1 MKSQI
6 LQFKSILLL
15 LLIVSLNGQ
24 PKLSVDL
31 GTGFYEPTMKGFD
44 SNELVSFPTGNI
56 LTRNLL
62 INFSTFYEF
71 FPNARVGYSVLKSID
86 IGRLEGFANS
96 KPVFYRTIN
105 YRMIP
110 LETFFR
116 LKPKVELN
124 FTLTPIWGRGRLTL
138 ETKPASSDGGG
149 VTITDDW
156 NELLNSFG
164 DDSPLEQV
172 ASDNAMVADWFG
184 YSGMLGYRYYIRPW
198 IGIDFKMG
206 FFLLSGGVIGSTL
219 GVNLFKLLK
228 TYGQIDIVIQFLFII
243 FLGFIGMS
251 MAFESAKTTIKNYRT
266 TSAIRTKLH
275 QHSWIHGLPFKLRFH
290 RSKLYI
296 SAIPPILIGFFVGVL
311 SAMMGVGGGFIMI
324 PAMVYILGM
333 STNVVVG
340 TSLFQI
346 IFVTANSTF
355 FQSYINQT
363 VDIVLSAL
371 MILGGVIGAQIGV
384 RLGSQLKAEYLRGI
398 LAILVLLVC
407 AKILTDLILTP
418 SDLFSTSLN

>member
-1 MKSQI
+1 M
-6 LQFKSILLL
+6 SIYLPIAEMNVNIFLIVFIGMVVGAL
-15 LLIVSLNGQ
+15 SGLFGVGGGFLMTPLLIF
-24 PKLSVDL
+24 L
-31 GTGFYEPTMKGFD
+31 GIPP
-44 SNELVSFPTGNI
+44 VV
-56 LTRNLL
+56 
-62 INFSTFYEF
+62 
-71 FPNARVGYSVLKSID
+71 AVGSEAPHVL
-86 IGRLEGFANS
+86 
-96 KPVFYRTIN
+96 
-105 YRMIP
+105 
-110 LETFFR
+110 
-116 LKPKVELN
+116 
-124 FTLTPIWGRGRLTL
+124 
-138 ETKPASSDGGG
+138 ASSVSG
-149 VTITDDW
+149 VIAHW
-156 NELLNSFG
+156 RKRN
-164 DDSPLEQV
+164 V
-172 ASDNAMVADWFG
+172 
-184 YSGMLGYRYYIRPW
+184 
-198 IGIDFKMG
+198 DFKMG

-296 SAIPPILIGFFVGVL
+296 SAIPPILIGFFVGIL
-311 SAMMGVGGGFIMI
+311 SAMMGLGGGFIMI

-355 FQSYINQT
+355 FQSYLNQT

-384 RLGSQLKAEYLRGI
+384 RIGSQLKAEYLRGI

-407 AKILTDLILTP
+407 AKILSDLILTP
-418 SDLFSTSLN
+418 SDLFTTS

>member
-15 LLIVSLNGQ
+15 LLIVSLNVQ
-24 PKLSVDL
+24 PKWSVDL
-31 GTGFYEPTMKGFD
+31 GTGFYDPTMKGFD
-44 SNELVSFPTGNI
+44 SNALISFPTGNI

-62 INFSTFYEF
+62 INFSSFYEF

-86 IGRLEGFANS
+86 IGRLEGLANS

-164 DDSPLEQV
+164 DDSPLNQV

-206 FFLLSGGVIGSTL
+206 FLNNSYKKDRWRFQGKKVKGPDMKIDDIPIFTL
-219 GVNLFKLLK
+219 KVVYALK
-228 TYGQIDIVIQFLFII
+228 
-243 FLGFIGMS
+243 
-251 MAFESAKTTIKNYRT
+251 
-266 TSAIRTKLH
+266 
-275 QHSWIHGLPFKLRFH
+275 
-290 RSKLYI
+290 
-296 SAIPPILIGFFVGVL
+296 
-311 SAMMGVGGGFIMI
+311 
-324 PAMVYILGM
+324 
-333 STNVVVG
+333 
-340 TSLFQI
+340 
-346 IFVTANSTF
+346 
-355 FQSYINQT
+355 
-363 VDIVLSAL
+363 
-371 MILGGVIGAQIGV
+371 
-384 RLGSQLKAEYLRGI
+384 
-398 LAILVLLVC
+398 
-407 AKILTDLILTP
+407 
-418 SDLFSTSLN
+418 

>member
-1 MKSQI
+1 M
-6 LQFKSILLL
+6 SIYLPIAEMNVNIFLIVFIGMVVGAL
-15 LLIVSLNGQ
+15 SGLFGVGGGFLMTPLLIF
-24 PKLSVDL
+24 L
-31 GTGFYEPTMKGFD
+31 GIPP
-44 SNELVSFPTGNI
+44 VV
-56 LTRNLL
+56 
-62 INFSTFYEF
+62 
-71 FPNARVGYSVLKSID
+71 AVGSEAPHVL
-86 IGRLEGFANS
+86 
-96 KPVFYRTIN
+96 
-105 YRMIP
+105 
-110 LETFFR
+110 
-116 LKPKVELN
+116 
-124 FTLTPIWGRGRLTL
+124 
-138 ETKPASSDGGG
+138 ASSVSG
-149 VTITDDW
+149 VIAHW
-156 NELLNSFG
+156 RKRN
-164 DDSPLEQV
+164 V
-172 ASDNAMVADWFG
+172 
-184 YSGMLGYRYYIRPW
+184 
-198 IGIDFKMG
+198 DFKMG

-296 SAIPPILIGFFVGVL
+296 SAIPPILIGFFVGIL

-324 PAMVYILGM
+324 PAMGYILGM

-355 FQSYINQT
+355 FQSYLNQT

-384 RLGSQLKAEYLRGI
+384 RIGSQLKAEYLRGI

-407 AKILTDLILTP
+407 AKILSDLILTP
-418 SDLFSTSLN
+418 SDLFTTS

>member
-1 MKSQI
+1 M
-6 LQFKSILLL
+6 SIYLPIAEMNVNIFLIVFIGMIVGAL
-15 LLIVSLNGQ
+15 SGLFGVGGGFLMTPLLIF
-24 PKLSVDL
+24 L
-31 GTGFYEPTMKGFD
+31 GIPP
-44 SNELVSFPTGNI
+44 VV
-56 LTRNLL
+56 
-62 INFSTFYEF
+62 
-71 FPNARVGYSVLKSID
+71 AVGSEAPHVL
-86 IGRLEGFANS
+86 
-96 KPVFYRTIN
+96 
-105 YRMIP
+105 
-110 LETFFR
+110 
-116 LKPKVELN
+116 
-124 FTLTPIWGRGRLTL
+124 
-138 ETKPASSDGGG
+138 ASSVSG
-149 VTITDDW
+149 VIAHW
-156 NELLNSFG
+156 RKKN
-164 DDSPLEQV
+164 V
-172 ASDNAMVADWFG
+172 
-184 YSGMLGYRYYIRPW
+184 
-198 IGIDFKMG
+198 DFKMG

-355 FQSYINQT
+355 FQSYLNQT

-384 RLGSQLKAEYLRGI
+384 RIGSQLKAEYLRGI

-407 AKILTDLILTP
+407 AKILSDLILTP
-418 SDLFSTSLN
+418 SDLFTTS

>member
-15 LLIVSLNGQ
+15 LLIVFLNGQ

-96 KPVFYRTIN
+96 KPVLYRTIS

-124 FTLTPIWGRGRLTL
+124 FTLTPIWWRGRLTL

-164 DDSPLEQV
+164 DDSPLNQV
-172 ASDNAMVADWFG
+172 ASDNAMVADWLG

-206 FFLLSGGVIGSTL
+206 FL
-219 GVNLFKLLK
+219 
-228 TYGQIDIVIQFLFII
+228 
-243 FLGFIGMS
+243 
-251 MAFESAKTTIKNYRT
+251 
-266 TSAIRTKLH
+266 
-275 QHSWIHGLPFKLRFH
+275 
-290 RSKLYI
+290 
-296 SAIPPILIGFFVGVL
+296 
-311 SAMMGVGGGFIMI
+311 
-324 PAMVYILGM
+324 
-333 STNVVVG
+333 NV
-340 TSLFQI
+340 
-346 IFVTANSTF
+346 
-355 FQSYINQT
+355 
-363 VDIVLSAL
+363 
-371 MILGGVIGAQIGV
+371 
-384 RLGSQLKAEYLRGI
+384 
-398 LAILVLLVC
+398 
-407 AKILTDLILTP
+407 
-418 SDLFSTSLN
+418 